1 MSTLRCTPLHD
12 DFGARVTGIE
22 LGEPISSVQIEG
34 IRAAIDEYSLLVF
47 PDQQMTDEAQLALT
61 SQLGEPEAEHVTLGR
76 TGETVHFGTVGNISA
91 DGSQHGNEAAS
102 TRYQKG
108 NQLWHSDSSF
118 REVPSYVTITHGYEV
133 VGEGGET
140 EFVSARAAYDRLDS
154 ADRDLVDPLEA
165 VHDYLFSR
173 SPVAPVHPAHAA
185 SIPPVAHRLVRT
197 NPGNGRQNL
206 FVGSHVRSV
215 VGWGGI
221 ESRELLDRL
230 VAHTTHADAVYAH
243 AWSTD
248 DTVIWDNRCL
258 IHRGRPYD
266 ADRWRR
272 RMRQTRVV
280 GAERGRIH

>member
-173 SPVAPVHPAHAA
+173 SPVAPVHPAH
-185 SIPPVAHRLVRT
+185 VAPSDSSLYPAER
-197 NPGNGRQNL
+197 
-206 FVGSHVRSV
+206 SRSV
-215 VGWGGI
+215 TTSHTSSTLAFMSTSTTAPGPSAKFGG
-221 ESRELLDRL
+221 SLGPLAQ
-230 VAHTTHADAVYAH
+230 VCA
-243 AWSTD
+243 
-248 DTVIWDNRCL
+248 
-258 IHRGRPYD
+258 
-266 ADRWRR
+266 
-272 RMRQTRVV
+272 
-280 GAERGRIH
+280 